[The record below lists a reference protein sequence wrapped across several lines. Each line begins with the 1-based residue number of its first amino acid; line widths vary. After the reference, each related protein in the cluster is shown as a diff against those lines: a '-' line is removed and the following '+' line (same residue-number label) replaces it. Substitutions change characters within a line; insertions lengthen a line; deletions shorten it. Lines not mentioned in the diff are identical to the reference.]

1 MYNWYYTLFVKI
13 MWQELLKNGPK
24 SNATSEEI
32 KEWKKCVRVAR
43 VKDEKKFQ
51 NKIKSLEM
59 QWSKDEWLDIKRELN
74 KLSLEQLRRLSDQ
87 VGITFL
93 NGNDSVIDRPQ
104 MSAKEQFIMVLD
116 EVPKIDLLKEFKII
130 KNI

>member
-1 MYNWYYTLFVKI
+1 
-13 MWQELLKNGPK
+13 MWRELLKNGPK

-32 KEWKKCVRVAR
+32 KEWKERIQVAR
-43 VKDEKKFQ
+43 IKDEKKFQ

-59 QWSKDEWLDIKRELN
+59 QWSKDEWLNMKKELN
-74 KLSLEQLRRLSDQ
+74 KLSLEQLRRLSDK
-87 VGITFL
+87 VGITFS

-116 EVPKIDLLKEFKII
+116 EVPKIDLLRKFEII